1 MVATT
6 SIMSLIQL
14 RVNRISYSQNQ
25 SGAYALILD
34 EVDGDR
40 KLPVVIG
47 EFEAQSIAVALDK
60 DIQLQRPFTHDL
72 FRNFS
77 MRFDIII
84 KRVIIQKLVDGVF
97 YSSLICERDK
107 IEEII
112 DSRTSDAIS
121 LALRFQAPIF
131 AHNQVLEKAGITM
144 DVQEKEKKT
153 KSDIPQSSNQELS
166 RLSVEELQAAIKK
179 AVKKEDYELAV
190 RLRDEISKRTKD
202 KK

>member
-1 MVATT
+1 
-6 SIMSLIQL
+6 MSLIQL

-34 EVDGDR
+34 EVDGER

-77 MRFDIII
+77 MRFDINI

-131 AHNQVLEKAGITM
+131 AHNLVLEKAGITM
-144 DVQEKEKKT
+144 EDSYQETTTKKEPPQEK
-153 KSDIPQSSNQELS
+153 PQDLS
-166 RLSVEELQAAIKK
+166 RLSAEELQAAIKK
-179 AVKKEDYELAV
+179 AVKKEDYEMAV
-190 RLRDEISKRTKD
+190 RLRDEISKRTD
-202 KK
+202 KKQ

>member
-1 MVATT
+1 
-6 SIMSLIQL
+6 MSLIQL

-34 EVDGDR
+34 EVDGER

-77 MRFDIII
+77 MRFDIVI

-131 AHNQVLEKAGITM
+131 AHNLVLEKAGITM
-144 DVQEKEKKT
+144 ED
-153 KSDIPQSSNQELS
+153 SNQETTTKKEPPQEKPQDLS
-166 RLSVEELQAAIKK
+166 RLSAEELQAAIKK
-179 AVKKEDYELAV
+179 AVKKEDYEMAV
-190 RLRDEISKRTKD
+190 RLRDEISKRTD
-202 KK
+202 KKQ